1 MLADAVELDEEAW
14 HAAWREQLTSA
25 GAWDDPAV
33 RVGFIRWQV
42 LRAGTPLRLI
52 AQNPETGPIPVATA
66 HAADG
71 LHVLL
76 GVIGSSYQAVAVGD
90 VETLAARAGLLRSAQ
105 EALQN
110 PAPPAGYHAHSVERP
125 RAGRMSGNRACST
138 NVSSSFEIP
147 SPRPRRAPP
156 LLSTTPLCPALWKRF
171 DTLSKREEIC
181 GQVLLSQFSPCVL
194 PGLARAMAT
203 VDTGGGTHAR
213 RCLGR
218 RATRSGCR
226 WSWSFRSG

>member
-1 MLADAVELDEEAW
+1 VQTQAMLADAVELDEEAW

-52 AQNPETGPIPVATA
+52 AQNPETGPIPVAAA
-66 HAADG
+66 HAAEG

-76 GVIGSSYQAVAVGD
+76 GMIGSSYQAVAAGD

-110 PAPPAGYHAHSVERP
+110 RRPTKTVGGQLVTAAPRSRS
-125 RAGRMSGNRACST
+125 R
-138 NVSSSFEIP
+138 
-147 SPRPRRAPP
+147 
-156 LLSTTPLCPALWKRF
+156 
-171 DTLSKREEIC
+171 
-181 GQVLLSQFSPCVL
+181 
-194 PGLARAMAT
+194 
-203 VDTGGGTHAR
+203 GGGAILAGSVDR
-213 RCLGR
+213 VICISSVG
-218 RATRSGCR
+218 A
-226 WSWSFRSG
+226 